1 MSRVMNWGLVSNSTA
16 RAAEA
21 NVVSATRRG
30 MDAKSVA
37 TNNTNNAPDV
47 NESAR
52 KTLRTAAREENR
64 PVMMLMML
72 IAALDAMA
80 TEEEDEK
87 HAGNESDSRTSG
99 RTVSKSAPAAK
110 TGKIA
115 TQTCEHVDEDCCAA
129 KVVELHAEHAAVG
142 GDDSLGL
149 DRHIFGRRGG

>member
-1 MSRVMNWGLVSNSTA
+1 MNWGLVSNSTA
-16 RAAEA
+16 RAVKA
-21 NVVSATRRG
+21 NVVRATWRG

-72 IAALDAMA
+72 IAALDAME
-80 TEEEDEK
+80 TDEEDAK
-87 HAGNESDSRTSG
+87 HAENESHSRKSG
-99 RTVSKSAPAAK
+99 RRVSKSAPAAK

-115 TQTCEHVDEDCCAA
+115 TQTCEHVDEDCGAA
-129 KVVELHAEHAAVG
+129 EVVELHAEHAAVSV
-142 GDDSLGL
+142 DDSLGL
-149 DRHIFGRRGG
+149 DRRIFG